1 LDSSVSDKLT
11 WRERASPSEEPDGEL
26 LAPAPAVPAG
36 LAQGVTLPHQVALLA
51 VWPFLEQ
58 VLGFLVGFVDTAI
71 AGRISVEATN
81 AVGAASYVLWL
92 MGMMIGAVSIGATAL
107 IARAAGAGRWRRGNE
122 ILGQALA
129 IALVWGL
136 SLGLFFYAVAPW
148 IAAASGLKGESLELS
163 VLYLRILALAAP
175 CTTVLFIGGACLRG
189 AGDTRT
195 PFTVMVVV
203 NAVNVGLCLA
213 LAWPSSPWGGWG
225 LMGIAGASATAWV
238 VGSLCILFELLRGR
252 SRVRLHLRYLRPRLA
267 WIVRLVR
274 VGLPS
279 FFENGAQWLGNFV
292 VIAMVGRLPF
302 AGAIGAH
309 IVTVRIEA
317 MSYMPG
323 FAMGLAAA
331 TLTGQYLGAG
341 DPRTARR
348 AVWWCWAY
356 GAGLMT
362 VLGLLFFLIPDVFVR
377 IVTDKPEFL
386 AASPP
391 LLRIVGPAQTGFAC
405 CLVFSMALRGA
416 GDTRTAMLLTFGST
430 FLVRVPL
437 VWLLAMHL
445 GYGLVGVWIALSFEL
460 VFRGLL
466 FLGAFVHGHWARVRV

>member
-1 LDSSVSDKLT
+1 
-11 WRERASPSEEPDGEL
+11 
-26 LAPAPAVPAG
+26 
-36 LAQGVTLPHQVALLA
+36 VALLA

-81 AVGAASYVLWL
+81 AVGVAAYVLWL
-92 MGMMIGAVSIGATAL
+92 LGLMIGAVSVGATAL
-107 IARAAGAGRWRRGNE
+107 ISRAAGAGRWRRANE

-129 IALVWGL
+129 IAIVWGVLL
-136 SLGLFFYAVAPW
+136 SVVFYAGAPW
-148 IAAASGLKGESLELS
+148 IAGASGLRGESLSLC
-163 VLYLRILALAAP
+163 VLYLRVLALAAP
-175 CTTVLFIGGACLRG
+175 CMTILHVGGACLRG

-203 NAVNVGLCLA
+203 NVVNVGLCLA

-225 LMGIAGASATAWV
+225 LIGIAWGCASAWT
-238 VGSLCILFELLRGR
+238 VGALCILFELLRVR
-252 SRVRLHLRYLRPRLA
+252 SRLRLQARALRPRPV

-274 VGLPS
+274 IGLPS
-279 FFENGAQWLGNFV
+279 LFENGGQWLGNFV
-292 VIAMVGRLPF
+292 VIALVGRLPF
-302 AGAIGAH
+302 PGAIGAH
-309 IVTVRIEA
+309 IVAVRIEA

-331 TLTGQYLGAG
+331 TLTGQYLGAR

-362 VLGLLFFLIPDVFVR
+362 VLGLLFFLIPDVLVR
-377 IVTDKPEFL
+377 IVTDQPEFL

-391 LLRIVGPAQTGFAC
+391 LLRIVGPAQIGFAC

-437 VWLLAMHL
+437 VWLLGVRL
-445 GYGLVGVWIALSFEL
+445 GYGLAGVWIALSAEL
-460 VFRGLL
+460 IFRGLL
-466 FLGAFVHGHWARVRV
+466 FLGAFVHGHWTRARV